1 MFESLF
7 AEHVYQ
13 QSYKRDP
20 AAHSEWLLK
29 TANISSWVNSHPLTP
44 PPPTPDASIH
54 IKVWD
59 AITYPFSNFNRCTVE
74 IMGMDI

>member
-7 AEHVYQ
+7 AEHVHQ

-20 AAHSEWLLK
+20 ATHSEWLLK
-29 TANISSWVNSHPLTP
+29 TANISTPSPRHLPPLTT
-44 PPPTPDASIH
+44 PTPDTSTH

-59 AITYPFSNFNRCTVE
+59 AIIYPFSNFNHWTVE
-74 IMGMDI
+74 ILGMII